1 MVFHVVLFHPRPD
14 LAAADRIAVLDALE
28 DALRSIPSIRR
39 FHVGRRIRHGAGYEA
54 LMPVDLD
61 YAAILEFDD
70 LAGLQAYLHH
80 PAHGALGRRFMESLA
95 ASAIYDYAM
104 HDPEELRA
112 LRATGERREE
122 G

>member
-14 LAAADRIAVLDALE
+14 LSAADRVALIDAIE
-28 DALRSIPSIRR
+28 DALRRIPSIRR
-39 FHVGRRIRHGAGYEA
+39 FQVGRRIRHGAGYEA
-54 LMPVDLD
+54 LMNVDLD

-80 PAHGALGRRFMESLA
+80 PAHEALGKRFMQSLA

-104 HDPEELRA
+104 QGPEELQA
-112 LRATGERREE
+112 LSETGDTK
-122 G
+122 